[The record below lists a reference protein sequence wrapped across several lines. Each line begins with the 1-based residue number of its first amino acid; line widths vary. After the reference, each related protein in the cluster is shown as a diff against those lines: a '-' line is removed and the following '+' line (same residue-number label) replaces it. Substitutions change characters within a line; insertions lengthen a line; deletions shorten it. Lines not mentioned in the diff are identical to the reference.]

1 MELKNKEVASPIN
14 IEDIQSRFKKIKNTV
29 INLKKVNLFLLK
41 FINIY
46 IYTYRAMKHFF
57 YL

>member
-1 MELKNKEVASPIN
+1 MELKNKEVDSPIN

-29 INLKKVNLFLLK
+29 INLKKVNLFLL
-41 FINIY
+41 IY